1 MNVFDN
7 ESQKIAE
14 GVIKE
19 LKAENEKLKK
29 MLSDAIETIER
40 YGESYA
46 SDSGYTCCD
55 ECTVRFTDK
64 CPSGKRDAKEEDFN
78 GCLRYR
84 IREKLEQ
91 LMKGGA
97 E

>member
-7 ESQKIAE
+7 EGQKIAE

-19 LKAENEKLKK
+19 LKAENERLKK
-29 MLSDAIETIER
+29 LLFEAIDTIER

-64 CPSGKRDAKEEDFN
+64 CPSGKETAKEEDFD
-78 GCLRYR
+78 GCFRCR

-91 LMKGGA
+91 LLKGGA